1 MYAES
6 NSGQLKDSRVS
17 GIELEERGG
26 KMIEEAL
33 YSVILK
39 ILKLSA
45 LIQRIKW
52 YVWVVRQVLAVLNLK
67 QWFLKWN

>member
-1 MYAES
+1 M
-6 NSGQLKDSRVS
+6 K
-17 GIELEERGG
+17 
-26 KMIEEAL
+26 EAF

-45 LIQRIKW
+45 LIQRMKW

-67 QWFLKWN
+67 E

>member
-1 MYAES
+1 
-6 NSGQLKDSRVS
+6 
-17 GIELEERGG
+17 
-26 KMIEEAL
+26 MIEEAL

-67 QWFLKWN
+67 Q